1 MNNINIAYIV
11 VVLLLNLTLMIN
23 HKIQTDRIRAIE
35 MRLSRIELLEY
46 FKNNIEIGEGKEEKT
61 LQKKDKNI

>member
-1 MNNINIAYIV
+1 MNNISYIV
-11 VVLLLNLTLMIN
+11 VVVLLNIMLMVN

-35 MRLSRIELLEY
+35 RRLSRIELLEY
-46 FKNNIEIGEGKEEKT
+46 FKNNKEEKEEKT

>member
-1 MNNINIAYIV
+1 MNNISYIV
-11 VVLLLNLTLMIN
+11 VVLLLNIMLMVN

-46 FKNNIEIGEGKEEKT
+46 FKNNKEEKEEKT

>member
-1 MNNINIAYIV
+1 MNNISYIV
-11 VVLLLNLTLMIN
+11 VVVLLNIMLMVN

-46 FKNNIEIGEGKEEKT
+46 FKNNKEEKEEKT